1 MAEDQDKSQK
11 TEEPTHKRRE
21 EAVKKGQV
29 AFSREVG
36 SFFIL
41 LTFTLLVV
49 WQSPSL
55 MRDTMET
62 LSHFVQRPSDY
73 PADAGNLGQVL
84 EDMLRDIGAIMALPF
99 LAFVV
104 AALAS
109 GLIQKPLVFSL
120 EPIKPKLEKISVLK
134 GIKRMFSMRS
144 IIEFLKGLVKITIT
158 VVIVAIVVWPEMN
171 ELKRL
176 PNTEIYPFLDFLIM
190 LISRVLISVAI
201 IMFFVALLD
210 YLYQRYE
217 YIKSLRMSKQE
228 IKDEYKQQ
236 EGDPMI
242 KQRLRSIRME
252 RARKRMMAEVPK
264 ADVVITN
271 PTHFAVAL
279 KYDTKAMQA
288 PTVIAKGADK
298 VAARIRGVA
307 EEHKIPIVRNPP
319 LARSLY
325 DDVALEEEVPTRL
338 YQAVAEVIS
347 YVYRLQGKEL

>member
-11 TEEPTHKRRE
+11 TEEATPKRLE

-41 LTFTLLVV
+41 LTFALLVA
-49 WQSPSL
+49 WIAPSA
-55 MRDTMET
+55 MRETLET
-62 LSHFVQRPSDY
+62 LSHFIHRPSSF

-84 EDMLRDIGAIMALPF
+84 GNLIRAILTIAALPF

-104 AALAS
+104 AARAS
-109 GLIQKPLVFSL
+109 GLVQKPLLFSL
-120 EPIKPKLEKISVLK
+120 EPIKPKLEKISPIK
-134 GIKRMFSMRS
+134 GIKRLFSMRS
-144 IIEFLKGLVKITIT
+144 IMEFLKGLVKITIT
-158 VVIVAIVVWPEMN
+158 VVVVGIVVWPELD
-171 ELKRL
+171 ELQRL
-176 PNTEIYPFLDFLIM
+176 PDTATYPFLDYMSALIM
-190 LISRVLISVAI
+190 RVLISVAI

-210 YLYQRYE
+210 YMYQRYE
-217 YIKSLRMSKQE
+217 YLKSLRMSKQE

-236 EGDPMI
+236 EGDPLV

-279 KYDTKAMQA
+279 RYDSETMQA
-288 PTVIAKGADK
+288 PLLLAKGKDK
-298 VAARIRGVA
+298 VAARIREVA

-319 LARSLY
+319 LARSIY
-325 DDVALEEEVPTRL
+325 DDVGLEEEVPVEL
-338 YQAVAEVIS
+338 YQAVAEVIG
-347 YVYRLQGKEL
+347 YVYRQQGKVL